1 MSGGAWEYVM
11 GVIEDSLGSNTPSSG
26 YSTQY
31 NSGYNGK
38 NLNDGTTTTGVA
50 FPESKY
56 YDIYKY
62 GTSNIDYT
70 RYHLGDA
77 TTETKGWNGDSTF
90 FVHSSNPWFRRGGY
104 YYGDGTG
111 AGVFAFLNTYGY
123 ALSSTS
129 ARAVLR

>member
-11 GVIEDSLGSNTPSSG
+11 GVMEDSLNSNIPSSG

-31 NSGYNGK
+31 NSGFTGK
-38 NLNDGTTTTGVA
+38 NGYDDTTTTGSA

-62 GTSNIDYT
+62 GTSNSDLT

-77 TTETKGWNGDSTF
+77 TTEVKSWNSDYAYFVDS
-90 FVHSSNPWFRRGGY
+90 SYPWFLRGGY
-104 YYGDGTG
+104 YNDGAR
-111 AGVFAFLNTYGY
+111 AGVLAFGNGSGSADSAY
-123 ALSSTS
+123 S